1 VTNGHNSLFIRSAL
15 TERNAVARVE
25 ANMQESKANSAE
37 RAAFLDDMHALLNR
51 LDASE
56 YSLAAARLS
65 SAIDA
70 LSDEMINVRVCPAA
84 SSGRNVH

>member
-1 VTNGHNSLFIRSAL
+1 MHKSKPNS
-15 TERNAVARVE
+15 V
-25 ANMQESKANSAE
+25 E
-37 RAAFLDDMHALLNR
+37 RAAFLDDMQALLNR

-70 LSDEMINVRVCPAA
+70 LSDEMIDLQVFPAV
-84 SSGRNVH
+84 SSNYNLH

>member
-1 VTNGHNSLFIRSAL
+1 
-15 TERNAVARVE
+15 
-25 ANMQESKANSAE
+25 MQKSKVDIAE
-37 RAAFLDDMHALLNR
+37 RVTLLGDMHALLAR

-70 LSDEMINVRVCPAA
+70 LSDEMINVRAYPVA
-84 SSGRNVH
+84 SSDRNVH

>member
-1 VTNGHNSLFIRSAL
+1 
-15 TERNAVARVE
+15 
-25 ANMQESKANSAE
+25 MQKSKANRAE
-37 RAAFLDDMHALLNR
+37 RVAFLDDMHALLDR

-70 LSDEMINVRVCPAA
+70 LSDEMVNVRVFPPAN
-84 SSGRNVH
+84 SDHKVH

>member
-1 VTNGHNSLFIRSAL
+1 MQRSK
-15 TERNAVARVE
+15 TG
-25 ANMQESKANSAE
+25 SAE
-37 RAAFLDDMHALLNR
+37 RVAFLDDMHALLDR

-70 LSDEMINVRVCPAA
+70 LSDEMINVRAYPVA
-84 SSGRNVH
+84 SSDCKVH

>member
-1 VTNGHNSLFIRSAL
+1 MQKSNANG
-15 TERNAVARVE
+15 
-25 ANMQESKANSAE
+25 AE
-37 RAAFLDDMHALLNR
+37 RDAFLDDMQALLNR

-70 LSDEMINVRVCPAA
+70 LSDEMTNFRVFPAA
-84 SSGRNVH
+84 SSDPNVH

>member
-1 VTNGHNSLFIRSAL
+1 MQKSESYS
-15 TERNAVARVE
+15 TERTALWDE
-25 ANMQESKANSAE
+25 
-37 RAAFLDDMHALLNR
+37 MHALLDR

-70 LSDEMINVRVCPAA
+70 LSEEVINLRVFPAA
-84 SSGRNVH
+84 ISRPNIH

>member
-1 VTNGHNSLFIRSAL
+1 
-15 TERNAVARVE
+15 
-25 ANMQESKANSAE
+25 MQKSKANGAE
-37 RAAFLDDMHALLNR
+37 RTAFLDDMHALLNR

-70 LSDEMINVRVCPAA
+70 LSDEMINVRVFPSA
-84 SSGRNVH
+84 SSGPNVH

>member
-1 VTNGHNSLFIRSAL
+1 MHK
-15 TERNAVARVE
+15 
-25 ANMQESKANSAE
+25 SKADSAE
-37 RAAFLDDMHALLNR
+37 RAAFLDDMRALLNR

-70 LSDEMINVRVCPAA
+70 LADDVINMQAFPAVSSDYNI
-84 SSGRNVH
+84 H